1 MDLLMDFSDDFGVYR
16 GGEGNVVVLFED
28 ACCVFFGYPSWIV
41 VGGFS
46 NEHFDV
52 SDETFVGAFD
62 NKCCLTCGELLTAFL
77 LE

>member
-1 MDLLMDFSDDFGVYR
+1 MDFSDDFGVYR

-46 NEHFDV
+46 NEHFDLI
-52 SDETFVGAFD
+52 SSIPEGAFD
-62 NKCCLTCGELLTAFL
+62 NKGGLTCGELLTAFL